1 MSCSYASLLNLSA
14 NVWRL
19 PINFLPLFSFN
30 NVVVKKVTPI
40 NFLMNVALHV
50 ECWMFG
56 FHPNMRLK
64 LSSLSLGH

>member
-1 MSCSYASLLNLSA
+1 VSCSYAGLLNLSA

-40 NFLMNVALHV
+40 NFLMNAALHV
-50 ECWMFG
+50 E
-56 FHPNMRLK
+56 
-64 LSSLSLGH
+64 